1 MRRILTISVY
11 MEDKCTWKIKLL
23 SDILFFAGLWIL
35 IQVVWEAGYDYK
47 CKGKISN

>member
-11 MEDKCTWKIKLL
+11 MEDKITFGYP
-23 SDILFFAGLWIL
+23 FFAGVWIL
-35 IQVVWEAGYDYK
+35 IQVVWEDWYDYK

>member
-23 SDILFFAGLWIL
+23 SGIFFCGGMDTDSGGMGGL
-35 IQVVWEAGYDYK
+35 V
-47 CKGKISN
+47 